1 MSRVVVVGFMATTVA
16 AILLVVG
23 WACSGAD
30 ESNGEP
36 QQEAG
41 PLAGNAQDSRLSEV
55 RHWLY
60 MIDVDLDQPAVD
72 LIAASEHDLVVLDFI
87 PSERGN
93 ADYLMAEV
101 VAQLQDAPNS
111 KLVLAYINIGEA
123 EDYRTYWQDGW
134 EAGDPGWILGDD
146 PDGWE
151 GNFPVA
157 FWNPEWRE
165 IWLAESGYIEAI
177 VAAGFDG
184 VYLDWVEAYSDEL
197 VLSKASEAGLDA
209 RREMVSWVTDLA
221 DLARGLRPGFIVIAQ
236 NAAELADDDDYL
248 RAIDAIAQ
256 EQVWFDGGVSNDP
269 PGDCPLPAT
278 DDAVESDGY
287 VQSLSD
293 QCRRQHDEFPEST
306 LHVSSEEY
314 IAALTYAQQRG
325 ELIFTVDYA
334 LDPVNVAWTHETSR
348 ALGFVSF
355 VGSRALDVYVEPLPY

>member
-1 MSRVVVVGFMATTVA
+1 MSRVAVGFMATTVV
-16 AILLVVG
+16 AILLVAG
-23 WACSGAD
+23 LACSGAD
-30 ESNGEP
+30 ESDGGP
-36 QQEAG
+36 QQEAD
-41 PLAGNAQDSRLSEV
+41 PLTRNAQDRRLAEV

-60 MIDVDLDQPAVD
+60 MIDVDLDEQAAD
-72 LIAASEHDLVVLDFI
+72 LVAASEHDLVVLDFI

-93 ADYLMAEV
+93 AGYPMAQV
-101 VAQLQDAPNS
+101 VDQLQNAPNS

-134 EAGDPGWILGDD
+134 RAGDPGWIAGLD

-157 FWNPEWRE
+157 FWHPEWRE
-165 IWLAESGYIEAI
+165 IWLAEGGYIEAI

-197 VLSKASEAGLDA
+197 VHRMATDAGLDA

-221 DLARGLRPGFIVIAQ
+221 DRARGLRPGFIVIAQ
-236 NAAELADDDDYL
+236 NAAELADHDVYL
-248 RAIDAIAQ
+248 RTIDAIAQ
-256 EQVWFDGGVSNDP
+256 EQVWFDGGADNDP

-293 QCRRQHDEFPEST
+293 QCRRQYDEFPEST

-314 IAALTYAQQRG
+314 LAALTYAQQRG
-325 ELIFTVDYA
+325 ELIFTADYA
-334 LDPVNVAWTHETSR
+334 LDPVNVAWIHEKSR

>member
-1 MSRVVVVGFMATTVA
+1 MSRVAVGFVATSVM
-16 AILLVVG
+16 AILLVAG

-30 ESNGEP
+30 EPDGEP
-36 QQEAG
+36 EQEASL
-41 PLAGNAQDSRLSEV
+41 LAGNAQDPRLAKV

-60 MIDVDLDQPAVD
+60 MIDVDLDQQAVD
-72 LIAASEHDLVVLDFI
+72 LVAASEHDLVVLDFI
-87 PSERGN
+87 PSERGS
-93 ADYLMAEV
+93 AEFPMAEV
-101 VAQLQDAPNS
+101 VSQLQDGPQS

-134 EAGDPGWILGDD
+134 RPGDPGWITGLD

-157 FWNPEWRE
+157 FWHPEWRE

-197 VLSKASEAGLDA
+197 VDRMATDAGLDA

-221 DLARGLRPGFIVIAQ
+221 DRARGLQPGFIVVAQ

-256 EQVWFDGGVSNDP
+256 EQVWFNGGANNDP

-287 VQSLSD
+287 VQSLPD
-293 QCRRQHDEFPEST
+293 RCRRQYDDFPEGT

-314 IAALTYAQQRG
+314 LAALIYAQQRG

-355 VGSRALDVYVEPLPY
+355 VSSRALDVYVEPFAY

>member
-1 MSRVVVVGFMATTVA
+1 MSRVVVVWFMATAVV
-16 AILLVVG
+16 AILSVAG
-23 WACSGAD
+23 GACSGAD
-30 ESNGEP
+30 ESDDEP

-41 PLAGNAQDSRLSEV
+41 SLAGNAQDRRLSEV

-60 MIDVDLDQPAVD
+60 MIDVDLDRQAVD

-87 PSERGN
+87 PSERGKD
-93 ADYLMAEV
+93 DYPMAEV
-101 VAQLQDAPNS
+101 VAQLQNAPNS
-111 KLVLAYINIGEA
+111 KLILAYINIGEA
-123 EDYRTYWQDGW
+123 ESYRTYWQDGW
-134 EAGDPGWILGDD
+134 EAADPGWILGDD
-146 PDGWE
+146 PDGWPE
-151 GNFPVA
+151 NYPVA
-157 FWNPEWRE
+157 FWHPEWRE
-165 IWLAESGYIEAI
+165 IWLAESGYIEDI

-197 VLSKASEAGLDA
+197 VRGAATDAGLDA

-221 DLARGLRPGFIVIAQ
+221 DLVRGLRPGFIVIAQ
-236 NAAELADDDDYL
+236 NAAELAVDDDYL

-256 EQVWFDGGVSNDP
+256 EQVWFDGGADNEP

-293 QCRRQHDEFPEST
+293 QCRRQYDEFPEST

-314 IAALTYAQQRG
+314 LAALTYAQQRG

-334 LDPVNVAWTHETSR
+334 LDPVNVAWIHETSR
-348 ALGFVSF
+348 ARGFVSF
-355 VGSRALDVYVEPLPY
+355 VGSRALDVYVEPFPY